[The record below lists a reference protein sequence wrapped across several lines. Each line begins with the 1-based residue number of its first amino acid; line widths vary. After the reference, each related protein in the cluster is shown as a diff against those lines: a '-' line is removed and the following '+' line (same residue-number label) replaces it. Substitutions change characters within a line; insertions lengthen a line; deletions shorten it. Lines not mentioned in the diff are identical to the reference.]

1 MGTLSKY
8 IHTGYL
14 WLSEFLL
21 SIPGT
26 DSLTGLLLWALV
38 IAGAGYL
45 LFFSV
50 HIPLTKKGHNRLSAV
65 WQWAFNL
72 ILAVPLLI
80 FTYAVVHWAIGYI
93 DVEPKIIKWIAGF
106 GGNGMTVK
114 YLDWAVWKFTGI
126 LFLIFLGI
134 GFAGIVLEVTSKV
147 LWFFNTE
154 MLDDVEDM
162 PFDIPIWIIWGAIA
176 GAVHG
181 IFGRIFHKD
190 VVGFITTR
198 FTSGTIGNGWDWVL
212 FVLTLL
218 LTMVLLYAVFRAIIN
233 VGALSGFFV
242 IGMVVV
248 AASVFLICSVIA
260 PAVIAIIGGFVLLGS
275 FSDGKMTSIPQRK
288 TSDNMAVRYLEGS
301 GEAIR
306 GKNAHELDQRVEY
319 LNRIKKDS
327 IDRAERARQNDDD

>member
-1 MGTLSKY
+1 METLSKF
-8 IHTGYL
+8 IHAGYL
-14 WLSEFLL
+14 RLSEFVL

-26 DSLTGLLLWALV
+26 GSLTGLLLWALV

-50 HIPLTKKGHNRLSAV
+50 HIPLVKKGHDRLSAV
-65 WQWAFNL
+65 WQWTFNL

-80 FTYAVVHWAIGYI
+80 FTCAVVHWAIGYI
-93 DVEPKIIKWIAGF
+93 DVEPKIVKWVAGF
-106 GGNGMTVK
+106 GGDGMTVK
-114 YLDWAVWKFTGI
+114 YLDWSVWKFTGI

-134 GFAGIVLEVTSKV
+134 GFAGVVLEVTSKV
-147 LWFFNTE
+147 VWFFNTE

-162 PFDIPIWIIWGAIA
+162 PFDIPIWIILGAIA

-181 IFGRIFHKD
+181 IFGRMFHKD

-212 FVLTLL
+212 FVLTLML
-218 LTMVLLYAVFRAIIN
+218 ALILLYAVFRAIVN

-248 AASVFLICSVIA
+248 AASVFLLCSVIA
-260 PAVIAIIGGFVLLGS
+260 PAVIAIIGGFILLGS

-288 TSDNMAVRYLEGS
+288 TSGYMSVRYLEGT

-306 GKNAHELDQRVEY
+306 GKDAYKLDQEVAN
-319 LNRIKKDS
+319 LNRLRKDS
-327 IDRAERARQNDDD
+327 IERAERARQNDDN